1 MTNFFDRIT
10 VFVQSL
16 PLPVYLGLLAVIL
29 GLGVSGFFL
38 CLGYAAPSSVEQVET
53 GDSVIYVDNV
63 RTLGESFR
71 RYTDT
76 ERGIVCY
83 SVRNRQSG
91 GGVALQC
98 FQLEG
103 SKVAEAR

>member
-1 MTNFFDRIT
+1 MTNFDRISD
-10 VFVQSL
+10 FVKDL
-16 PLPVYLGLLAVIL
+16 PLPVFFGLLAIIL
-29 GLGVSGFFL
+29 GAGISGFFL
-38 CLGYAAPSSVEQVET
+38 CLGYAAPSPVEQVET

-71 RYTDT
+71 RYTDA

-91 GGVALQC
+91 GGVGLQC

>member
-1 MTNFFDRIT
+1 MTNFDRIT
-10 VFVQSL
+10 NFVQSL
-16 PLPVYLGLLAVIL
+16 PLPVYLGLIIAIL
-29 GLGVSGFFL
+29 GVGVSGFFL
-38 CLGYAAPSSVEQVET
+38 CLGSAAPSASSTSVET

-63 RTLGESFR
+63 PTLGESFR
-71 RYTDT
+71 RYTDA

-98 FQLEG
+98 FQLEAQ
-103 SKVAEAR
+103 KVAEAR